1 MFNGGIIAASIPVA
15 SSVLLSNTIN
25 IGAGTMAYDV
35 ARRGFA
41 RGSYGSLTD
50 DGTSASEFDC
60 ITTDR
65 SFRLSAAAI
74 GQYAASNQMLMW
86 LDIANFQIGDQFTSA
101 EQANPPKA
109 FNTFKFGNMEFDW
122 DDSTGSIQAIS
133 GYYVRHVRG
142 WSFGNTAW
150 NNISTSGVIGYEF
163 S

>member
-25 IGAGTMAYDV
+25 IGAAQMAYDV
-35 ARRGFA
+35 VRRGFV

-60 ITTDR
+60 ITTNR
-65 SFRLSAAAI
+65 TFRLSAAAI
-74 GQYAASNQMLMW
+74 GQYAASNQLLMW
-86 LDIANFQIGDQFTSA
+86 LDIVSGSNFSYPS
-101 EQANPPKA
+101 EVNSPPKA
-109 FNTFKFGNMEFDW
+109 FNTFKLGNMTFNW
-122 DDSTGSIQAIS
+122 DDSTGNIQAIS
-133 GYYVRHVRG
+133 GYYTRHVRG

-150 NNISTSGVIGYEF
+150 DNISASGIIGYEF